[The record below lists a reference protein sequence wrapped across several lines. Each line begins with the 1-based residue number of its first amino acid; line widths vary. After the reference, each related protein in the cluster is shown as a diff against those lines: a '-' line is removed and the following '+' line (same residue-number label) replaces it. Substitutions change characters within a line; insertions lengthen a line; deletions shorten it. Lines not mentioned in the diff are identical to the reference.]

1 MKMSS
6 SSVVGG
12 CGVAVTARCD
22 RSWSSSPLRLRRASS
37 VSSVAVGRSLTS
49 MSLKLKM
56 CMSLR
61 MISEGVM
68 GDAEGEADTGE
79 EEATTAACCCF
90 ICCSAVVRCVVGGG
104 TLWLPR
110 CVVVVAA
117 SSLPSNRLTLPGGCS
132 CKEKE

>member
-49 MSLKLKM
+49 MSLKLKL

-61 MISEGVM
+61 MISDGVM
-68 GDAEGEADTGE
+68 GEADEGEADAGE
-79 EEATTAACCCF
+79 DEAEAKAE
-90 ICCSAVVRCVVGGG
+90 AG
-104 TLWLPR
+104 
-110 CVVVVAA
+110 A
-117 SSLPSNRLTLPGGCS
+117 
-132 CKEKE
+132 